1 MGSVT
6 LSGGRRLAYTEAGP
20 PDGAPVLVLHG
31 AIGSPLRVGD
41 DLATVLDALAIRY
54 VMVSR
59 PGFGAS
65 DPVAGRRMT
74 DLAADLGALADAL
87 GLARFGLVGVS
98 AGGPYALATAAVLPE
113 RLTAVATVGSP
124 SPAYRPWAAPGM
136 SRRAR
141 TALRGI
147 ATAPGVTCGAGGAAV
162 ALVRRHPGLLLR
174 AMTLGADS
182 ADRELLHDPARA
194 EAAVAG
200 FLAATA
206 GGVRGLVDDYLLSAR
221 PWGFR
226 LEDVT
231 PEVQLW
237 HGARDTL
244 VPPAH
249 AVALAAA
256 LPRHRITFAAGDG
269 HFLFRRRLA
278 AILGPLAASAREPV
292 RA

>member
-1 MGSVT
+1 MGCVT
-6 LSGGRRLAYTEAGP
+6 LAGGRRLAYAEAGP

-31 AIGSPLRVGD
+31 AIGAPLRVSD
-41 DLATVLDALAIRY
+41 DLAAVLGTLGIRY

-65 DPVAGRRMT
+65 DPQPGRRLV
-74 DLAADLGALADAL
+74 DLAADLGGLADAL
-87 GLARFGLVGVS
+87 GLPRFALVGVS
-98 AGGPYALATAAVLPE
+98 AGGPYALATAAVLPH

-141 TALRGI
+141 TALRLI
-147 ATAPGVTCGAGGAAV
+147 AAAPGVACGGGEAAV
-162 ALVRRHPGLLLR
+162 ALVRRHPRLLLR
-174 AMTLGADS
+174 AMTLGADA
-182 ADRELLHDPARA
+182 ADRELLHDPPRA
-194 EAAVAG
+194 EVAVAG

-206 GGVRGLVDDYLLSAR
+206 GGVRGLVDDHLLSAL

-226 LEDVT
+226 LEDVE
-231 PEVQLW
+231 PEIQLW

-249 AVALAAA
+249 AVQLAAA
-256 LPRHRITFAAGDG
+256 LPRHRVTFVAGDG
-269 HFLFRRRLA
+269 HFFFRRRLA
-278 AILGPLAASAREPV
+278 AILGPLAASLREPA